1 MLTHINGEGRKPILF
16 YHGMVAVRQGV
27 AEKRPSVA
35 LYRMKFRSREANLRR
50 LLLRD
55 GVYFLQ
61 GHKDVYSP
69 QSGH

>member
-1 MLTHINGEGRKPILF
+1 MRDGNPYFFG
-16 YHGMVAVRQGV
+16 HGMVAVRQGV
-27 AEKRPSVA
+27 GEKRPSAA